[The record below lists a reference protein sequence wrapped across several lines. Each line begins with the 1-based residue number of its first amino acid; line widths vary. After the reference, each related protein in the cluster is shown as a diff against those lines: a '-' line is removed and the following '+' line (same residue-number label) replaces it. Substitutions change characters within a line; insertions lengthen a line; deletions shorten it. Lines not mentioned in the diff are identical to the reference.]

1 VTSVSTFRV
10 ALAQINMTVGD
21 LDGNTE
27 KVRQGIATAKSLGAN
42 LVAFPELTITGYP
55 PEDLLFKP
63 QFIADNRAR
72 LEGLLP
78 ASKGIT
84 AVVGFVDADRDIYN
98 AAAILHDGKL
108 AGVYRK
114 MYLPTYGVFD
124 EDRYFKAGHSC
135 PVFNIGGVTVGV
147 NICEDIWYPG
157 GPTLHQANAGAQV
170 IVTINGSPYYAG
182 KVGFR
187 EKFVAT
193 RAIDHG
199 IYVCYVNIAGG
210 QDELVFDGNSVIF
223 DPDGE
228 AIARGKT
235 FEEDMVV
242 ADLSLTS
249 LMGHRLRSPLHR
261 KVKHGALPEG
271 VTAPVIPLD
280 APPAAKRP
288 PLPAQKPAP
297 LEPIAETYKAIVTG
311 VRDYVRKNGFKRVLL
326 GLSGGIDSSLV
337 ASIATDALGPERVV
351 GIGMPSRYS
360 SKASLED
367 ASALAKNLGIEFH
380 VIGIEPAFEAMLS
393 MLGGMFEGTEAN
405 VAEEN
410 IQSRIR
416 GNILMAISN
425 KFGWLVLA
433 TGNKTE
439 LAMGFATLYGDM
451 SGGYAVIKDVQKTV
465 VYELARYRNRA
476 AGKALIPERILT
488 KPASPELKADQR
500 TEESLLPFSIL
511 DPILK
516 AYVEEEKSYADLL
529 AMGFAEAHVKRV
541 MTQVDRNEYKRRQA
555 PPGVKITPRAFGR
568 DRRLPIV
575 NKYKAF

>member
-1 VTSVSTFRV
+1 MTSVSTFRV

-114 MYLPTYGVFD
+114 MFLPTYGVFD

-228 AIARGKT
+228 TIARGKT

-337 ASIATDALGPERVV
+337 ASIATDALGPESVA

-393 MLGGMFEGTEAN
+393 MLGGMFEGTEPN

-410 IQSRIR
+410 IQARIR

-439 LAMGFATLYGDM
+439 MAMGFATLYGDM
-451 SGGYAVIKDVQKTV
+451 SGGYAVIKDVQKTM

-500 TEESLLPFSIL
+500 TEESLLPFNIL

-516 AYVEEEKSYADLL
+516 AYVEEERSYADLL

>member
-1 VTSVSTFRV
+1 MSTFRV

>member
-1 VTSVSTFRV
+1 MSLFRV
-10 ALAQINMTVGD
+10 ALAQINTTVGD
-21 LDGNTE
+21 LDGNAE
-27 KVRQGIATAKSLGAN
+27 KVRKGIAEAKAMGAN

-63 QFIADNRAR
+63 RFIADNRAR
-72 LEGLLP
+72 LDSLIPET
-78 ASKGIT
+78 KGIT
-84 AVVGFVDADRDIYN
+84 AVVGFVDADKDIYN
-98 AAAILHDGKL
+98 AAAILHNGKL

-114 MYLPTYGVFD
+114 MYLPNYGVFD

-135 PVFNIGGVTVGV
+135 PVFDIGGAMVGV

-157 GPTLHQANAGAQV
+157 GPTLHQANAGAQ
-170 IVTINGSPYYAG
+170 IIISINGSPYYAG
-182 KVGFR
+182 KVGYR

-199 IYVCYVNIAGG
+199 LYVCYVNIAGG

-223 DPDGE
+223 NPDGE
-228 AIARGKT
+228 AMVRGKV

-242 ADLSLTS
+242 ADLSLTAI
-249 LMGHRLRSPLHR
+249 MGHRLRAPLHR
-261 KVKHGALPEG
+261 KVKPATLPDG
-271 VTAPVIPLD
+271 VSAPVVHLD
-280 APPAAKRP
+280 
-288 PLPAQKPAP
+288 PLPAAQRPALP
-297 LEPIAETYKAIVTG
+297 ARKLETIEPIAEIYKALVTG
-311 VRDYVRKNGFKRVLL
+311 VGDYVRKNGFKRVLF
-326 GLSGGIDSSLV
+326 GMSGGIDSSIV
-337 ASIATDALGPERVV
+337 AAIATDALGPESVI

-360 SKASLED
+360 SKSSLED
-367 ASALAKNLGIEFH
+367 AQALAKNLGIEFH

-393 MLGGMFEGTEAN
+393 MLGGMFEGTEPN

-439 LAMGFATLYGDM
+439 MAMGFATLYGDM
-451 SGGYAVIKDVQKTV
+451 AGGYAVIKDVQKTT

-476 AGKALIPERILT
+476 AGKPLIPESVLT

-500 TEESLLPFSIL
+500 TEESLLPFHIL

-516 AYVEEEKSYADLL
+516 AYVEEERSYADMLS
-529 AMGFAEAHVKRV
+529 MGFSEAHVKRV
-541 MTQVDRNEYKRRQA
+541 ISQVDKNEYKRRQA
-555 PPGVKITPRAFGR
+555 PPGVKITTRAFGR

-575 NKYKAF
+575 NKYRAF

>member
-1 VTSVSTFRV
+1 MTSVSTFRV

>member
-1 VTSVSTFRV
+1 VSTFRV